1 MRYFLAALGV
11 ALGIAVMWYAD
22 YDDSPGGVVLG
33 ILLTV
38 GASAYGVRSSRVL
51 MGLAWAAAWAPLG
64 ALLSVIWDP
73 AAARDGIFVPVGAPP
88 GLLCGVLFF
97 AVLAIAE
104 ARRRLDEV
112 PLYRAG
118 AWGTMVGLFV
128 GALPLG
134 ISQPTTDLPMELLAA
149 ETIGPVAVLSA
160 ASAVA
165 SVLSARMVRDL
176 HGGSAS
182 AA

>member
-1 MRYFLAALGV
+1 MRYLLAALGV
-11 ALGIAVMWYAD
+11 ALGIALMWYAE

-33 ILLTV
+33 MLLTV
-38 GASAYGVRSSRVL
+38 GAIAYGVRSSRVL

-73 AAARDGIFVPVGAPP
+73 AAAGDRIFVRVGAPP
-88 GLLCGVLFF
+88 GLLCGVSFF
-97 AVLAIAE
+97 AALAIAE

-112 PLYRAG
+112 SLYRAG

-128 GALPLG
+128 GALPFG
-134 ISQPTTDLPMELLAA
+134 ISQPTTDLPIELLAA

-165 SVLSARMVRDL
+165 SVLLARMVKDL
-176 HGGSAS
+176 RGGTAS